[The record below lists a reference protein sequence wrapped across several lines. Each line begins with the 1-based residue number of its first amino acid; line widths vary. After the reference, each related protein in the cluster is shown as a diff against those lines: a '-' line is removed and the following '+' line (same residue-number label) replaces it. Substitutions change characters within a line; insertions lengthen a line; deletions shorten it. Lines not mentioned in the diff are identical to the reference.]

1 MISVSLHYTQL
12 KRAKY
17 MKNIK
22 NAAVA
27 GILVSLLA
35 GCQSTGND
43 QVQVV
48 DELNSTTATQ
58 VDAYSLFE
66 AINVLQQDWTKK
78 LADIDQ
84 YKLYSPTI
92 MNQLKDAWEETTEV
106 YKELAEDPTEATE
119 DYSLFSSI
127 TYAEK
132 YDELLGSTEKLFTK
146 LVALKVVA
154 DDVLA
159 EANDQMEYLE
169 KLEAKAAYSTKYRQ
183 VYMAYTNLFKYV
195 ANDKVDQARVA
206 QDKFLE
212 QAKGLEV
219 LVVTKKYVAPLKE
232 TLKKHRTNRLN
243 ITAPL
248 TYKKAQTEIEKT
260 ELTVKSDSRDFD
272 AIEKSV
278 EVAKFELEHTVSVS
292 SEDSRLSAVKN
303 SKFESVVLNYEKSLL
318 QLSEAVNGQDYRNK
332 PLADQASAIL
342 VSLKATKD
350 DESSASKTLSDAL
363 SKTESD
369 VATLMAKL
377 ADAVKESELAKKAL
391 ANEKANSERLSE
403 LLKSFSKAGHKIA
416 DATPSSETVEK
427 VVTEAKEQVE
437 KLM

>member
-1 MISVSLHYTQL
+1 MI
-12 KRAKY
+12 
-17 MKNIK
+17 NIK

-35 GCQSTGND
+35 GCQSTGNG
-43 QVQVV
+43 QGAVV
-48 DELNSTTATQ
+48 HELNSTTTAK

-66 AINVLQQDWTKK
+66 AIEVLQQGWTEK
-78 LADIDQ
+78 LVDIDQ
-84 YKLYSPTI
+84 YKLYSPTTVK
-92 MNQLKDAWEETTEV
+92 QLKEVWEETTEL
-106 YKELAEDPTEATE
+106 YNELAEDPTEATE

-132 YDELLGSTEKLFTK
+132 YDELLGSTKKLFNK

-154 DDVLA
+154 DDVLK
-159 EANDQMEYLE
+159 EANDQMEFLD

-183 VYMAYTNLFKYV
+183 VYMAYSNLFKYV
-195 ANDKVDQARVA
+195 ADDKINQARVA

-219 LVVTKKYVAPLKE
+219 LVVTKKYVDPLKE

-243 ITAPL
+243 IAAPL
-248 TYKKAQTEIEKT
+248 TYKKAQTEVEKT
-260 ELTVKSDSRDFD
+260 ALTVKSNSRDFD

-278 EVAKFELEHTVSVS
+278 KVAAFELERTVSVS
-292 SEDSRLSAVKN
+292 SEVSRLAAVKN

-318 QLSEAVNGQDYRNK
+318 QLSEAVNGEDYRNK
-332 PLADQASAIL
+332 PLADQANAIL
-342 VSLKATKD
+342 ISLKATKD
-350 DESSASKTLSDAL
+350 DESRASKTLSDAL
-363 SKTESD
+363 AKTESD
-369 VATLMAKL
+369 IASLMVKL
-377 ADAVKESELAKKAL
+377 ADAAKESEMAKKAL

-403 LLKSFSKAGHKIA
+403 LLKSLSKSGQKNANV
-416 DATPSSETVEK
+416 TPSSEKAEE
-427 VVTEAKEQVE
+427 VVTEAKEPVE

>member
-1 MISVSLHYTQL
+1 
-12 KRAKY
+12 

-27 GILVSLLA
+27 GIIVSLLA
-35 GCQSTGND
+35 GCQTTGND
-43 QVQVV
+43 QGSVD
-48 DELNSTTATQ
+48 DELNTITTAQ
-58 VDAYSLFE
+58 VDAYSQFE
-66 AINVLQQDWTKK
+66 DIKVLQQDWTKT
-78 LADIDQ
+78 LANIEQ
-84 YKLYSPTI
+84 YKLYSPTSVK
-92 MNQLKDAWEETTEV
+92 QLKDAWEETTEV

-119 DYSLFSSI
+119 DYSIFSSI

-132 YDELLGSTEKLFTK
+132 YDELLGSTEKIFNQ

-154 DDVLA
+154 DDVLE
-159 EANDQMEYLE
+159 EANVQMEYLD

-195 ANDKVDQARVA
+195 ANDKEDQARVA

-232 TLKKHRTNRLN
+232 TLKKHRTKRLN
-243 ITAPL
+243 IAAPL

-278 EVAKFELEHTVSVS
+278 EVAVFELDHTASVS
-292 SEDSRLSAVKN
+292 SEVSRLSAVKN

-318 QLSEAVNGQDYRNK
+318 QLSEAVNGEDYRNK
-332 PLADQASAIL
+332 PLADQANAIL

-350 DESSASKTLSDAL
+350 DESRVSKSLSDAL

-369 VATLMAKL
+369 IASLMVKL
-377 ADAVKESELAKKAL
+377 ADAVKESEMAKKAL
-391 ANEKANSERLSE
+391 AIERANSERLSE
-403 LLKSFSKAGHKIA
+403 LLKSFSKTGQKIA
-416 DATPSSETVEK
+416 DTTPSAEK
-427 VVTEAKEQVE
+427 VEEAVTEAKEQVE